1 MSQVHSEIRKAV
13 QVIEA
18 ARYRMGVAEFVYTFI
33 DHWAYQQTGLYPPSS
48 KMPKELEPVAV
59 GMAVT
64 CHPPHR
70 SGRALLTHPAPT
82 SSHTVKSLIRVWM
95 HYSWGRD
102 PQCQIMTESL
112 PRHPFAL
119 ASPFQGL

>member
-48 KMPKELEPVAV
+48 KMPKEHWLKPQPI
-59 GMAVT
+59 
-64 CHPPHR
+64 CHFQ
-70 SGRALLTHPAPT
+70 AL
-82 SSHTVKSLIRVWM
+82 
-95 HYSWGRD
+95 
-102 PQCQIMTESL
+102 
-112 PRHPFAL
+112 
-119 ASPFQGL
+119 